1 MHELSV
7 TQSLL
12 EIAVRHAESAGAQR
26 ITDLYLV
33 LGEYSSFV
41 DEAVQYY
48 WDIIAE
54 NTIAEGAR
62 LHFRRIPAEMR
73 CLQCGELYHPAEAEL
88 ACPQCGGGQAE
99 IVAGEE
105 FYLDSLDVEEKPAV
119 EGAQA

>member
-33 LGEYSSFV
+33 QGEFSSFV
-41 DEAVQYY
+41 DEAVQFY

-73 CLQCGELYHPAEAEL
+73 CLQCGEHYHPGEAEL
-88 ACPQCGGGQAE
+88 ACPQCGGWQAE

-105 FYLDSLDVEEKPAV
+105 FYLDSLEVEEKPAV

>member
-12 EIAVRHAESAGAQR
+12 EIALRHAESGGAR
-26 ITDLYLV
+26 KITDLYLV
-33 LGEYSSFV
+33 QGEFSSFI

-54 NTIAEGAR
+54 DTIAEGAR
-62 LHFRRIPAEMR
+62 LHFRRIPAQMR
-73 CLQCGELYHPAEAEL
+73 CLQCGEHYHPAEAEL
-88 ACPQCGGGQAE
+88 ACPQCGSGEAE

-105 FYLDSLDVEEKPAV
+105 FYLDSMDVEEDPAMQ
-119 EGAQA
+119 GAQA